1 MRFLKYRITTPTIA
15 LFPVD
20 GRHVARTVPDGALVS
35 IDESV
40 LHQNKLVEVLWN
52 ETRVMMFAQDVRTRG
67 EKLADEEALR

>member
-1 MRFLKYRITTPTIA
+1 M
-15 LFPVD
+15 D

-35 IDESV
+35 IDES
-40 LHQNKLVEVLWN
+40 LLNQNKLVEVLWN